1 MSFDLTNK
9 NIKDTYQNLLQKTG
23 SNHQLYDLVGNPI
36 ENLTIQGTLYA
47 QSYIVSESVVN
58 TSSGS
63 TIFGD
68 SFDDIHIFTGSISA
82 SGNISASGTGHFSH
96 LIVDR
101 PFDSS
106 DEEFF
111 QIKKSGTTKFAV
123 DEDGDIIKYGRI
135 IGGDGNPNQFDGT
148 VGGHTGFTSNY
159 INFNANPMEIRT
171 GGNVV
176 LETTSTTAKFNY
188 PLTVNNITASGNL
201 EVLGDIS
208 GSLASTLQVGGAVT
222 GEMKHMFFHSG
233 NWSSGVTLGGVT
245 TVYIPLNSTVESST
259 IGEQH
264 QIIAPFNGS
273 LLKIVFR
280 ALGGSNPGNM
290 TAKFQKNGVVVVT
303 EDITGVT
310 INNNAVFSFSTNN
323 AFNAGDV
330 LALAL
335 NVVTDTGD
343 FIVTSVFQFDT
354 NTIIS

>member
-1 MSFDLTNK
+1 MEV
-9 NIKDTYQNLLQKTG
+9 Q
-23 SNHQLYDLVGNPI
+23 GN
-36 ENLTIQGTLYA
+36 Y
-47 QSYIVSESVVN
+47 
-58 TSSGS
+58 SGS
-63 TIFGD
+63 
-68 SFDDIHIFTGSISA
+68 A
-82 SGNISASGTGHFSH
+82 
-96 LIVDR
+96 
-101 PFDSS
+101 
-106 DEEFF
+106 
-111 QIKKSGTTKFAV
+111 
-123 DEDGDIIKYGRI
+123 
-135 IGGDGNPNQFDGT
+135 
-148 VGGHTGFTSNY
+148 
-159 INFNANPMEIRT
+159 
-171 GGNVV
+171 
-176 LETTSTTAKFNY
+176 
-188 PLTVNNITASGNL
+188 
-201 EVLGDIS
+201 
-208 GSLASTLQVGGAVT
+208 ASTLQVGGAVT
-222 GEMKHMFFHSG
+222 GKMKHMFFHSG

-335 NVVTDTGD
+335 NVTTDSGD